1 MGIVATCIGFSLAG
15 TTFMYIVYRTTVMYM
30 FIVLDTTLKTI
41 PEKVCFFWNNG
52 SLILTEFSFIFL

>member
-30 FIVLDTTLKTI
+30 FIVLDTTENH
-41 PEKVCFFWNNG
+41 PRE
-52 SLILTEFSFIFL
+52 SLLFLEQWLANFD